1 MLCCSTISISKASLK
16 KGYPSNRPI
25 PNSLFTTACKIF
37 ASQYAIIQ
45 IVQSTLSVRPTV
57 NQSPMGS
64 EIAKTEFS
72 EEDFRQFH
80 QNLRK
85 ETRILMEWFSSDIF
99 DNHQEICGF
108 ELEAWLVDQHCDPT
122 ARNEE
127 FLKRVNNPLVVPELS
142 KYNFELNIAPHPLDR
157 HLPAFLNN
165 ELQKLWNICTVNAR
179 DMGCNTLLTGI
190 LPTLQD
196 RMLTLKNISSLKR
209 FHALNREI
217 LHSIS
222 RHPLKIHIEGKNDSL
237 EVIHH
242 DVMAEAA
249 TTSLQIHFQV
259 PISRAATVYNIAHVL
274 SAPMAALTA
283 NSPFL
288 FGRELWDETRIPLF
302 EQAVKTP
309 AFVDLSGRAVSR
321 VTFGRDYVRKSLK
334 EVFLE
339 NLDGFPVLLPVTFDE
354 DFSRLNHLRL
364 HNGTIWRW
372 NRPLIGFG
380 EDGRPHVRIE
390 HRIPPAGPSI
400 PDIIANILFFYGA
413 ILHLQPE
420 VPQAAISFEQARTNF
435 YAAARVG
442 LEAMLTWTSGNPV
455 PVDTLLLQQLI
466 PGAMQALGERGIERH
481 DLQYYLGDILTRRVA
496 TRRNGA
502 LWQKTFIRKH
512 GPDFSAMTRAY
523 LENQKKNIPVH
534 EWII

>member
-1 MLCCSTISISKASLK
+1 
-16 KGYPSNRPI
+16 
-25 PNSLFTTACKIF
+25 
-37 ASQYAIIQ
+37 
-45 IVQSTLSVRPTV
+45 
-57 NQSPMGS
+57 MGS

-85 ETRILMEWFSSDIF
+85 ETRILMEWFSSNLF
-99 DNHQEICGF
+99 DDHQEMCGM
-108 ELEAWLVDQHCDPT
+108 ELEAWLVDRHCDPT

-127 FLKRVNNPLVVPELS
+127 FLQRVNTPLVVPELS
-142 KYNFELNIAPHPLDR
+142 KYNFELNIAPHRLDS
-157 HLPAFLNN
+157 HLPEFLKN
-165 ELQKLWNICTVNAR
+165 ELHKLWNLCAVNAR
-179 DMGCNTLLTGI
+179 DMGCNTLMIGI

-196 RMLTLKNISSLKR
+196 RMLTLRNISSLQR
-209 FHALNREI
+209 YHALNREI
-217 LHSIS
+217 LRS
-222 RHPLKIHIEGKNDSL
+222 RSRDPLRIHIEGTRDSL
-237 EVIHH
+237 EVVHR

-259 PISRAATVYNIAHVL
+259 PVSKAAAVYNIAHVL
-274 SAPMAALTA
+274 SAPMVALTA

-302 EQAVKTP
+302 EQALKTP

-321 VTFGRDYVRKSLK
+321 VTFGRDYVRNSLM

-339 NLDGFPVLLPVTFDE
+339 NLDGFPTLLPVTFDE
-354 DFSRLNHLRL
+354 DFSLLNHLRL

-390 HRIPPAGPSI
+390 HRVPPAGPSI
-400 PDIIANILFFYGA
+400 PDIVANILFFYGA

-435 YAAARVG
+435 YTAARVG
-442 LEAMLTWTSGNPV
+442 LDAMLTWSSGNPV
-455 PVDTLLLQQLI
+455 PVDTLLLQELI
-466 PGAMQALGERGIERH
+466 PGAMQALGGLGIDSH
-481 DLQYYLGDILTRRVA
+481 DLQYYLGDMLTRRVA

-502 LWQKTFIRKH
+502 WWQKNFIRRH
-512 GPDFSAMTRAY
+512 GPDFRAMTQAY
-523 LENQKKNIPVH
+523 LENQQRNIPVH
-534 EWII
+534 EWRI